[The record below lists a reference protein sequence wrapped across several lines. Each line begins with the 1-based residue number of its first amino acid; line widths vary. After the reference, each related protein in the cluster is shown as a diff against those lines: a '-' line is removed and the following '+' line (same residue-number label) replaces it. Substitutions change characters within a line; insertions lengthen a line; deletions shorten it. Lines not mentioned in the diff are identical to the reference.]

1 MHEICEKGLDTL
13 QKFIDT
19 LTGKKM
25 LCILLLF
32 IVLLLGIR
40 LLWLNF
46 NVQPPSPLAKE
57 GVLDLRGMPFD
68 DKRIVTINGEW
79 EFYPEQL
86 LEPASLA
93 SKSATG
99 QQWIQVPGSWKE
111 QTSTGTNFGVGTY
124 RLRVLV
130 DEPNDIFGLRLPSIQ
145 TASRLYINNEL
156 VMENGHPS
164 IKAEQNDSNNNPY
177 SAYFRPDAQQ
187 MDMVI
192 QVTNFDY
199 PYAGGI
205 TQSIKLGTAAAI
217 DHEVLLRQSLQ
228 LTVAV
233 VILMHAF
240 FSIILYFLGYRNKS
254 VLFFT
259 ALLIFTFFAILSDD
273 DRVLMEWLPMNLFW
287 ITKIRLISYLG
298 IGLCLTWFG
307 HAMFGEGTFK
317 RFMRL
322 FNIFGVLCLLAAVV
336 VPLEWIVPVR
346 KMLLVLLIINV
357 IFLPRFVL
365 GAIYKGEKDAFLILL
380 SVAAVTVNQVSSGL
394 FKAYFWSDMPYYPI
408 DLIIAFLGFAAF
420 WFNRFYQN
428 TLRVQRLAAD
438 LQKADKLKDDFLANT
453 SHELR
458 NPLHGIINM
467 AQSVLEEAGGELGAR
482 SQGRLELMINVS
494 RRMALL
500 LNDLLDVTLLK
511 EQNLRLNKRMLNL
524 HALAHGV
531 TDMLRYL
538 SEGKKLGLVVDI
550 PASCPSVMA
559 DENRLLQILFNLVH
573 NAIKYT
579 EEGTITISAESHDGM
594 VVIRVTDTGIGMD
607 EETQERILKPY
618 ERGDSSIS
626 AIGSGIG
633 LGLSITKQLVEL
645 HGGELRIHSIPGIGS
660 EFSFSLAAAAS
671 VQESYTDRNLSQEDR
686 IEPSAVFTAISE
698 THLLREN
705 ANSGWL
711 DEVMILQAG
720 SAENPELLSEGQR
733 PRILI
738 VDDDPV
744 NLDILRDMLASEH
757 YDITG
762 MLSGKEALSQL
773 HQGEWDLVVS
783 DVMMPHMSGY
793 ELTERIRMQFSISE
807 LPIILLTARNQ
818 PEDVQTAFLS
828 GANDYVVKPVGA
840 MELRLRIRAWVS
852 LRQSF
857 GERLRMEAAWLQ
869 AQIQPHFLHN
879 ALNTIASLSEIDT
892 DRMVTLLHEFGN
904 YLHRSFDP
912 INMYQLLPLA
922 HELDLLRSYL
932 YIEQE
937 RFGNRIQ
944 VQWDISEDA
953 ADKVRIPPLSLQTLV
968 ENALRHG
975 ILVRGS
981 GGTVT
986 IAVAVYGQQAE
997 VMVMDD
1003 GVGIDEK
1010 QLETLLQPGSAPTGG
1025 VGLKNTDKRLR
1036 QLYGKGLQITSSPDE
1051 GTVVSFKVPVAA
1063 ETN

>member
-1 MHEICEKGLDTL
+1 M
-13 QKFIDT
+13 QNFIDT

-25 LCILLLF
+25 LYILLLF

-40 LLWLNF
+40 LLWLHF
-46 NVQPPSPLAKE
+46 NIQPPSPLAKE

-130 DEPNDIFGLRLPSIQ
+130 DEPSDIYGLRLSSIQ

-164 IKAEQNDSNNNPY
+164 ITAEQNDSNNNPY

-192 QVTNFDY
+192 QVSNFDY
-199 PYAGGI
+199 AYAGGI

-380 SVAAVTVNQVSSGL
+380 SVAAVTLNQVSSGL

-467 AQSVLEEAGGELGAR
+467 AQSVLDETRGELGAR

-511 EQNLRLNKRMLNL
+511 EQNLRLNKRTLNL

-550 PASCPSVMA
+550 PASCPPVIA

-607 EETQERILKPY
+607 EDTQERILKPY

-645 HGGELRIHSIPGIGS
+645 HGGELRIHSIPGTGS
-660 EFSFSLAAAAS
+660 EFVFSLAAVDS
-671 VQESYTDRNLSQEDR
+671 VQEGQTDHNRSQEDR
-686 IEPSAVFTAISE
+686 LEPAAVFTGIPDVP
-698 THLLREN
+698 LLREI
-705 ANSGWL
+705 ADGGGMGKGML
-711 DEVMILQAG
+711 LQAG
-720 SAENPELLSEGQR
+720 SRENSELLFEGQR

-757 YDITG
+757 YDITC
-762 MLSGKEALSQL
+762 MLSGKEALLQL

-828 GANDYVVKPVGA
+828 GANDYVAKPVGA

-879 ALNTIASLSEIDT
+879 ALNTIASLSEVDT
-892 DRMVTLLHEFGN
+892 DRMVKMLHEFGN

-912 INMYQLLPLA
+912 INMYQLLPLE

-944 VQWDISEDA
+944 IQWDISEDTG
-953 ADKVRIPPLSLQTLV
+953 DKVRIPPLSLQTLV

-986 IAVAVYGQQAE
+986 IAVAIYGQQAE
-997 VMVMDD
+997 IMVMDD
-1003 GVGIDEK
+1003 GVGMDEK
-1010 QLETLLQPGSAPTGG
+1010 QLETLLQPGSAPAGG

-1036 QLYGKGLQITSSPDE
+1036 QLYGRGLQITSSPGE
-1051 GTVVSFKVPVAA
+1051 GTVVSFKVPVAVEA
-1063 ETN
+1063 S

>member
-1 MHEICEKGLDTL
+1 
-13 QKFIDT
+13 
-19 LTGKKM
+19 
-25 LCILLLF
+25 
-32 IVLLLGIR
+32 
-40 LLWLNF
+40 
-46 NVQPPSPLAKE
+46 
-57 GVLDLRGMPFD
+57 
-68 DKRIVTINGEW
+68 
-79 EFYPEQL
+79 
-86 LEPASLA
+86 
-93 SKSATG
+93 
-99 QQWIQVPGSWKE
+99 
-111 QTSTGTNFGVGTY
+111 
-124 RLRVLV
+124 
-130 DEPNDIFGLRLPSIQ
+130 
-145 TASRLYINNEL
+145 
-156 VMENGHPS
+156 
-164 IKAEQNDSNNNPY
+164 
-177 SAYFRPDAQQ
+177 
-187 MDMVI
+187 
-192 QVTNFDY
+192 
-199 PYAGGI
+199 
-205 TQSIKLGTAAAI
+205 
-217 DHEVLLRQSLQ
+217 
-228 LTVAV
+228 
-233 VILMHAF
+233 
-240 FSIILYFLGYRNKS
+240 
-254 VLFFT
+254 
-259 ALLIFTFFAILSDD
+259 
-273 DRVLMEWLPMNLFW
+273 MEWFPLNMFW
-287 ITKIRLISYLG
+287 TTKIRLISYLG

-307 HAMFGEGTFK
+307 HAMFGQGTFK

-322 FNIFGVLCLLAAVV
+322 FNIFGVLCLLVALI

-346 KMLLVLLIINV
+346 KMLLVLFIINV
-357 IFLPRFVL
+357 IFIPRFVL
-365 GAIYKGEKDAFLILL
+365 GAIYRGEKDAFLILL
-380 SVAAVTVNQVSSGL
+380 SVAAVTVNQVSSGMI
-394 FKAYFWSDMPYYPI
+394 KAYFWSDMPYYPI

-428 TLRVQRLAAD
+428 TLRVQKMAAD

-467 AQSVLEEAGGELGAR
+467 AQSVLEEASGELGSR
-482 SQGRLELMINVS
+482 SQGRLELVINVS

-550 PASCPSVMA
+550 SASCPPVLA

-579 EEGTITISAESHDGM
+579 EEGTITISAESHKGM
-594 VVIRVTDTGIGMD
+594 VMIRVTDTGIGMD
-607 EETQERILKPY
+607 QETQARILKPY
-618 ERGDSSIS
+618 VRGDSSIS

-645 HGGELRIHSIPGIGS
+645 HGGELRIHSIPGTGS

-671 VQESYTDRNLSQEDR
+671 VQESYADRNSGQEER
-686 IEPSAVFTAISE
+686 IESAAFTAISE
-698 THLLREN
+698 TPLLREH
-705 ANSGWL
+705 ANTAWL
-711 DEVMILQAG
+711 DEVRIQQAG
-720 SAENPELLSEGQR
+720 SVENSELLSEGQR

-757 YDITG
+757 YDITS
-762 MLSGKEALSQL
+762 MLSGKEALLKL

-828 GANDYVVKPVGA
+828 GANDHVTKPVGA

-852 LRQSF
+852 LKQSF

-879 ALNTIASLSEIDT
+879 ALNTIASLSEVDT
-892 DRMVTLLHEFGN
+892 DRMVTMLHEFGN

-912 INMYQLLPLA
+912 INMYQLLPLG

-937 RFGNRIQ
+937 RFGDRIQ
-944 VQWDISEDA
+944 IQWDIAEDA
-953 ADKVRIPPLSLQTLV
+953 KDKVRIPPLSLQTLV

-986 IAVAVYGQQAE
+986 IAVAIYGQQAE
-997 VMVMDD
+997 IMVMDD

-1010 QLETLLQPGSAPTGG
+1010 QLETLLQPGSASTSG

-1036 QLYGKGLQITSSPDE
+1036 QLYGRGLQISSTPGA
-1051 GTVVSFKVPVAA
+1051 GTVVSFKVPVA
-1063 ETN
+1063 EVK

>member
-1 MHEICEKGLDTL
+1 M
-13 QKFIDT
+13 QKFIDS

-25 LCILLLF
+25 LSILLLF
-32 IVLLLGIR
+32 VVVILGIR
-40 LLWLNF
+40 LLWLNY
-46 NVQPPSPLAKE
+46 NIQPPSPLAKE
-57 GVLDLRGMPFD
+57 GILDLRGMPFD

-86 LEPASLA
+86 LEPASLT
-93 SKSATG
+93 SKDVAVDR
-99 QQWIQVPGSWKE
+99 QWIQVPGSWKE
-111 QTSTGTNFGVGTY
+111 QTATGTNFGIGTY

-130 DEPNDIFGLRLPSIQ
+130 DEPNDIYGLRLPSIQ
-145 TASRLYINNEL
+145 TASRLYINHEL

-164 IKAEQNDSNNNPY
+164 ITVEQNDPNNNPY

-187 MDMVI
+187 LDVVI
-192 QVTNFDY
+192 QVSNFDY
-199 PYAGGI
+199 AYAGGI

-217 DHEVLLRQSLQ
+217 GHEVLLRQSLQ

-240 FSIILYFLGYRNKS
+240 FSIILYFLGYRNTS

-273 DRVLMEWLPMNLFW
+273 DRVLMEWFPMNMFW
-287 ITKIRLISYLG
+287 TTKIRLISYLG

-307 HAMFGEGTFK
+307 HAMFGQGTFK

-322 FNIFGVLCLLAAVV
+322 FNIFGVLCLLVALI

-346 KMLLVLLIINV
+346 KMLLVLFIINV
-357 IFLPRFVL
+357 IFIPRFVL
-365 GAIYKGEKDAFLILL
+365 GAIYRGEKDAFLILL
-380 SVAAVTVNQVSSGL
+380 SVAAVTVNQVSSGMI
-394 FKAYFWSDMPYYPI
+394 KAYFWSDMPYYPI

-428 TLRVQRLAAD
+428 TLRVQKLAAD

-467 AQSVLEEAGGELGAR
+467 AQSVLDEAKGELGSR
-482 SQGRLELMINVS
+482 SQDRLELMIKVS

-511 EQNLRLNKRMLNL
+511 EHNLRLNKRMLNL

-538 SEGKKLGLVVDI
+538 SEGKKLELVVDI
-550 PASCPSVMA
+550 PASCPPVLA

-579 EEGTITISAESHDGM
+579 EEGTITISAESHKGM
-594 VVIRVTDTGIGMD
+594 VVICVTDTGIGMD
-607 EETQERILKPY
+607 QETQARILKPY

-645 HGGELRIHSIPGIGS
+645 HGGELLIHSIPGTGS

-671 VQESYTDRNLSQEDR
+671 VQESYADRNAGQEER
-686 IEPSAVFTAISE
+686 IESAAVFTAISD
-698 THLLREN
+698 TPLLREH
-705 ANSGWL
+705 ANSAWL
-711 DEVMILQAG
+711 DEVRIQQAG
-720 SAENPELLSEGQR
+720 SIENSELLSEGQR

-757 YDITG
+757 YDITS
-762 MLSGKEALSQL
+762 MLSGKEALLKL

-828 GANDYVVKPVGA
+828 GANDYVTKPVGA

-852 LRQSF
+852 LKQSF

-879 ALNTIASLSEIDT
+879 ALNTIASLSEVDT
-892 DRMVTLLHEFGN
+892 DRMVTMLHEFGN

-912 INMYQLLPLA
+912 INMYQLLPLG

-937 RFGNRIQ
+937 RFGDRIQ
-944 VQWDISEDA
+944 IQWDIAEDA
-953 ADKVRIPPLSLQTLV
+953 EDKVRIPPLSLQTLV

-986 IAVAVYGQQAE
+986 VAVAIYGQQAE
-997 VMVMDD
+997 IMVMDD

-1010 QLETLLQPGSAPTGG
+1010 QLEILLQPGSASTGG

-1036 QLYGKGLQITSSPDE
+1036 QLYGKGLQISSSPGA
-1051 GTVVSFKVPVAA
+1051 GTVVSFMVPVA
-1063 ETN
+1063 EVK